1 MSFVLLKRV
10 TCFELFQRD
19 LQQSMRKRDMS
30 MAIITMNSLP
40 AELTEEEKAE
50 LETAEKRPRVFD
62 EECPEMTES
71 MLKQFHG
78 MDSVIIKVSP
88 SNIEEVK
95 SFGADYREILSKL
108 LNLAINDEDL
118 LKKCI

>member
-1 MSFVLLKRV
+1 
-10 TCFELFQRD
+10 
-19 LQQSMRKRDMS
+19 

-71 MLKQFHG
+71 MLKQFHR
-78 MDSVIIKVSP
+78 MDRVIIKVSP
-88 SNIEEVK
+88 SNIEKVK